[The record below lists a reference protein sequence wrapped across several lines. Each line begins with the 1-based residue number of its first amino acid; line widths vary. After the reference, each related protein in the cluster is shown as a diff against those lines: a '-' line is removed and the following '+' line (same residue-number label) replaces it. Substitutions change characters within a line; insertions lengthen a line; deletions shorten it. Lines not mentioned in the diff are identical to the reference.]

1 VASGENRKATLARV
15 SCLDGSAIHR
25 RVAARSIQQRHADR
39 DEEMYMETLQML
51 GFGQSGWGSTLLSAI
66 AMTLVLT
73 LVSLLVGAL
82 LGSLV
87 AAAKLSRRL
96 GLRWLGNGY
105 LVLVRGIPELLVI
118 YLFYFGGATLASA
131 LGHWFGKTGYVDL
144 PPFWVGALAV
154 GLLSGSYQAEVYRG
168 AFLAIPRGQLE
179 AALAIGMSPFTRF
192 RRVLLPQVLSYSLP
206 GLGNVWQMT
215 LKDSSLIS
223 VIGLVELMRASLM
236 AAGSTRQYFTFYII
250 GGIGYLLLTG
260 LSGRVFNLAEARV
273 SRTQQRTP
281 IRY

>member
-1 VASGENRKATLARV
+1 
-15 SCLDGSAIHR
+15 
-25 RVAARSIQQRHADR
+25 
-39 DEEMYMETLQML
+39 METLQML

>member
-1 VASGENRKATLARV
+1 
-15 SCLDGSAIHR
+15 
-25 RVAARSIQQRHADR
+25 
-39 DEEMYMETLQML
+39 METLQML
-51 GFGQSGWGSTLLSAI
+51 GFGEHGWGATLLGAI
-66 AMTLVLT
+66 GMTLVLT

-82 LGSLV
+82 IGSLV
-87 AAAKLSRRL
+87 AAAKLSGRS
-96 GLRWLGNGY
+96 GLRWLGNAY

-131 LGHWFGKTGYVDL
+131 VGHWFGKTGYIDM

-168 AFLAIPRGQLE
+168 AFMAIPRGQLE
-179 AALAIGMSPFTRF
+179 AALAIGMSPFMRF
-192 RRVLLPQVLSYSLP
+192 RRVLLPQVLGHSLP

-260 LSGRVFNLAEARV
+260 LSGRVFGLAEARV
-273 SRTQQRTP
+273 SRTQRRTP
-281 IRY
+281 THY